1 MRPLPVK
8 RSELPRTAGQR
19 SAGGWCTGAPEGHI
33 EPRRPTVGSPPLPGQ
48 LRKGL
53 HLWGGLS
60 APARGWGLAPKGRGS
75 SPPPEGEG
83 RREAAGRGR
92 FAPLHRS
99 GAGRHSTPIG
109 IAGCEECANIPLNT
123 VQRQAMAKPRVFVSS
138 TFYDLRQV
146 REDLDRFISGLG
158 YEAVLHEAGDVA
170 YGKDSPP
177 EGYVHREIEMCDI
190 LICVIG
196 GRYGTESQQ
205 QPGSSIT
212 QLELST
218 AIENQVQVFIFIE
231 QDVYSEYRTYSIN
244 KETADIK
251 YQFVD
256 DPRVYE
262 FIESVYRLPRNNP
275 ITSFQTAS
283 DIIEYLRN
291 QWAGLFQ
298 RFLQDQKR
306 IEEMRTLEEMKSV
319 AGTLE
324 QLVRFLTE
332 ERKDK
337 DDAIQQILLANHP
350 VFHRFQAVTRTP
362 YRVFFTNEEE
372 LNRWLKARKWNPIDE
387 SKYDTGSYRE
397 WGAEGTYQYIKLT
410 EAIFDEEG
418 NLKVYT
424 GDRWKDNWLQVFHE
438 TRPTIED
445 IPF

>member
-1 MRPLPVK
+1 
-8 RSELPRTAGQR
+8 
-19 SAGGWCTGAPEGHI
+19 
-33 EPRRPTVGSPPLPGQ
+33 
-48 LRKGL
+48 
-53 HLWGGLS
+53 
-60 APARGWGLAPKGRGS
+60 
-75 SPPPEGEG
+75 
-83 RREAAGRGR
+83 
-92 FAPLHRS
+92 
-99 GAGRHSTPIG
+99 
-109 IAGCEECANIPLNT
+109 
-123 VQRQAMAKPRVFVSS
+123 MAKPRVFVSS

-196 GRYGTESQQ
+196 GRYGTESQE

-212 QLELST
+212 QQELRT

-231 QDVYSEYRTYSIN
+231 QAVHSEYGTYLIN

-251 YQFVD
+251 YRSVD

-262 FIESVYRLPRNNP
+262 FIEAVHKLPRNNP
-275 ITSFQTAS
+275 IAPFQTAS
-283 DIIEYLRN
+283 DIVDFLRS

-306 IEEMRTLEEMKSV
+306 IEEIRTLEEMKSV

-350 VFHRFQAVTRTP
+350 VFYRFQELTNTK
-362 YRVFFTNEEE
+362 YRVFFTDEDE
-372 LNRWLKARKWNPIDE
+372 LNQWLRSRGWTPISEEAYDE
-387 SKYDTGSYRE
+387 DSYRE
-397 WGAEGTYQYIKLT
+397 WRKEAAHQYIKLT
-410 EAIFDEEG
+410 EAIFDDEG
-418 NLKVYT
+418 KLKVHT
-424 GDRWKDNWLQVFHE
+424 GDRWRDNWLQVIDE
-438 TRPTIED
+438 EAEREL
-445 IPF
+445 PF